1 MAIST
6 RQLRTY
12 QIGAW
17 LLLIIAIINIVII
30 ISGVGLF
37 SKNEPFVQLTVTP
50 SSKAVLSKEPLKVF
64 GGSDLYLKGT
74 LVIKDLSWW
83 KRTVL
88 SKEFTDACC
97 MSVLAWLVL
106 LCVKAMMQ
114 QNDLHIKIGRYI
126 FYAGMV
132 FFISTFIAI
141 FQRNHLASL
150 VQAYTHDEFVLV
162 RTMDSLL
169 PNSLIGVIL
178 FIFSDIYTKAWK
190 LKTEQ
195 ELTI

>member
-6 RQLRTY
+6 RQLRSY
-12 QIGAW
+12 QIGTW
-17 LLLIIAIINIVII
+17 ILLIIAIINIVII

-37 SKNEPFVQLTVTP
+37 SKNEPFIHLTVSP

-64 GGSDLYLKGT
+64 GSSELYLKGT
-74 LVIKDLSWW
+74 LIIKDLSWW

-114 QNDLHIKIGRYI
+114 KNDLHKKIGRYI

-132 FFISTFIAI
+132 FFISTFIDI

-150 VQAYTHDEFVLV
+150 VQSYTHDEFVLV
-162 RTMDSLL
+162 RTMDALL
-169 PNSLIGVIL
+169 PNSLIGVVL

>member
-6 RQLRTY
+6 RKLRSY

-17 LLLIIAIINIVII
+17 LLLIIALLNIVII
-30 ISGVGLF
+30 ISGIGLF
-37 SKNEPFVQLTVTP
+37 SKNEPFIQLTVSP
-50 SSKAVLSKEPLKVF
+50 SAKAILSKEPLKVY
-64 GGSDLYLKGT
+64 GSSELYLKGT
-74 LVIKDLSWW
+74 LIIKDLSWW

-114 QNDLHIKIGRYI
+114 KNDLHKKIGRYI

-141 FQRNHLASL
+141 FQRNQLASL
-150 VQAYTHDEFVLV
+150 VQSYTNHEYVLV

>member
-1 MAIST
+1 MAISN

-114 QNDLHIKIGRYI
+114 QNDLHKKIGRYI